1 MRSHKRPRSRDDAQL
16 LQIKET
22 DPQQLKDIANA
33 FNTAVWTEETY
44 MALFNGWPSP
54 MIEEVRQKIMAERG
68 DIAERKQ
75 SQDLDSLRRDTATAA
90 RLLKQ
95 AKMDELHKELELT
108 KAQLDYAESR
118 LSGEP
123 TESE

>member
-1 MRSHKRPRSRDDAQL
+1 MHPR
-16 LQIKET
+16 
-22 DPQQLKDIANA
+22 
-33 FNTAVWTEETY
+33 
-44 MALFNGWPSP
+44 
-54 MIEEVRQKIMAERG
+54 KIMAERG

-75 SQDLDSLRRDTATAA
+75 SRDLDSLRRDTATAA

-108 KAQLDYAESR
+108 KTQLDYAESR
-118 LSGEP
+118 LSGDS

>member
-1 MRSHKRPRSRDDAQL
+1 
-16 LQIKET
+16 
-22 DPQQLKDIANA
+22 
-33 FNTAVWTEETY
+33 
-44 MALFNGWPSP
+44 
-54 MIEEVRQKIMAERG
+54 MAERG

-75 SQDLDSLRRDTATAA
+75 SRDLDSLRRDTATAA

-108 KAQLDYAESR
+108 KAPLDYAESR
-118 LSGEP
+118 LSGDS

>member
-1 MRSHKRPRSRDDAQL
+1 
-16 LQIKET
+16 
-22 DPQQLKDIANA
+22 
-33 FNTAVWTEETY
+33 
-44 MALFNGWPSP
+44 
-54 MIEEVRQKIMAERG
+54 MAERG

-75 SQDLDSLRRDTATAA
+75 SRDLDSLRRDTATAA

-95 AKMDELHKELELT
+95 AKIDELHKELELT

-118 LSGEP
+118 LSGDS

>member
-1 MRSHKRPRSRDDAQL
+1 
-16 LQIKET
+16 
-22 DPQQLKDIANA
+22 
-33 FNTAVWTEETY
+33 
-44 MALFNGWPSP
+44 
-54 MIEEVRQKIMAERG
+54 MAERG

-75 SQDLDSLRRDTATAA
+75 SRDLDSLRRDMATAA

-108 KAQLDYAESR
+108 KTQLDYAESR
-118 LSGEP
+118 LSGDS

>member
-1 MRSHKRPRSRDDAQL
+1 
-16 LQIKET
+16 
-22 DPQQLKDIANA
+22 
-33 FNTAVWTEETY
+33 
-44 MALFNGWPSP
+44 
-54 MIEEVRQKIMAERG
+54 MAERG

-75 SQDLDSLRRDTATAA
+75 SRDLDSLRRDTATAA

-108 KAQLDYAESR
+108 KAQFDYAESR
-118 LSGEP
+118 LSGDS

>member
-1 MRSHKRPRSRDDAQL
+1 
-16 LQIKET
+16 
-22 DPQQLKDIANA
+22 
-33 FNTAVWTEETY
+33 
-44 MALFNGWPSP
+44 
-54 MIEEVRQKIMAERG
+54 MAERG

-75 SQDLDSLRRDTATAA
+75 SRDLDSLRRDTATAA

-108 KAQLDYAESR
+108 KTRLDYAESR
-118 LSGEP
+118 LSGDS

>member
-1 MRSHKRPRSRDDAQL
+1 
-16 LQIKET
+16 
-22 DPQQLKDIANA
+22 
-33 FNTAVWTEETY
+33 
-44 MALFNGWPSP
+44 
-54 MIEEVRQKIMAERG
+54 MAERG
-68 DIAERKQ
+68 DIAERTQ
-75 SQDLDSLRRDTATAA
+75 SRDLDSLRRDTATAA

-118 LSGEP
+118 LSGDS

>member
-1 MRSHKRPRSRDDAQL
+1 
-16 LQIKET
+16 
-22 DPQQLKDIANA
+22 
-33 FNTAVWTEETY
+33 
-44 MALFNGWPSP
+44 
-54 MIEEVRQKIMAERG
+54 MAERG

-75 SQDLDSLRRDTATAA
+75 SRDLDSLRRDTATAA

-118 LSGEP
+118 LSGDS

>member
-1 MRSHKRPRSRDDAQL
+1 MHPR
-16 LQIKET
+16 
-22 DPQQLKDIANA
+22 
-33 FNTAVWTEETY
+33 
-44 MALFNGWPSP
+44 
-54 MIEEVRQKIMAERG
+54 KIMAERG

-75 SQDLDSLRRDTATAA
+75 SRDLDSLRRDTATAA

-108 KAQLDYAESR
+108 KAHLDYAESR
-118 LSGEP
+118 LSGDS

>member
-1 MRSHKRPRSRDDAQL
+1 
-16 LQIKET
+16 
-22 DPQQLKDIANA
+22 
-33 FNTAVWTEETY
+33 
-44 MALFNGWPSP
+44 
-54 MIEEVRQKIMAERG
+54 MAERG

-75 SQDLDSLRRDTATAA
+75 SRDLDSLRRDTATAA

-95 AKMDELHKELELT
+95 AKMDELYKELELT

-118 LSGEP
+118 LSGDS

>member
-1 MRSHKRPRSRDDAQL
+1 
-16 LQIKET
+16 
-22 DPQQLKDIANA
+22 
-33 FNTAVWTEETY
+33 
-44 MALFNGWPSP
+44 
-54 MIEEVRQKIMAERG
+54 MAERG

-75 SQDLDSLRRDTATAA
+75 FRDLDSIRRDTATAA

-118 LSGEP
+118 LSGDS

>member
-1 MRSHKRPRSRDDAQL
+1 M
-16 LQIKET
+16 T
-22 DPQQLKDIANA
+22 
-33 FNTAVWTEETY
+33 
-44 MALFNGWPSP
+44 
-54 MIEEVRQKIMAERG
+54 ERG

-75 SQDLDSLRRDTATAA
+75 SRDLDSLRRDTATAA

-108 KAQLDYAESR
+108 KAHLDYAESR
-118 LSGEP
+118 LSGDS

>member
-1 MRSHKRPRSRDDAQL
+1 
-16 LQIKET
+16 
-22 DPQQLKDIANA
+22 
-33 FNTAVWTEETY
+33 
-44 MALFNGWPSP
+44 
-54 MIEEVRQKIMAERG
+54 MAERG

-75 SQDLDSLRRDTATAA
+75 SRDLDSLRRDTATAA

-108 KAQLDYAESR
+108 KAHLDYPESR
-118 LSGEP
+118 LSGDS

>member
-1 MRSHKRPRSRDDAQL
+1 MMHPR
-16 LQIKET
+16 
-22 DPQQLKDIANA
+22 
-33 FNTAVWTEETY
+33 
-44 MALFNGWPSP
+44 
-54 MIEEVRQKIMAERG
+54 KIIAERG

-75 SQDLDSLRRDTATAA
+75 SRDLDSLRRDTATAA

-118 LSGEP
+118 LSGDS

>member
-1 MRSHKRPRSRDDAQL
+1 MHPR
-16 LQIKET
+16 
-22 DPQQLKDIANA
+22 
-33 FNTAVWTEETY
+33 
-44 MALFNGWPSP
+44 
-54 MIEEVRQKIMAERG
+54 KIMAERG

-75 SQDLDSLRRDTATAA
+75 SRDLDSLRRDTATAA

-95 AKMDELHKELELT
+95 VKMDELHKELELT

-118 LSGEP
+118 LSGDS

>member
-1 MRSHKRPRSRDDAQL
+1 
-16 LQIKET
+16 
-22 DPQQLKDIANA
+22 
-33 FNTAVWTEETY
+33 
-44 MALFNGWPSP
+44 
-54 MIEEVRQKIMAERG
+54 MAERG

-75 SQDLDSLRRDTATAA
+75 SRDLDSLRRDTATAA

-95 AKMDELHKELELT
+95 VKMDELHKELELT

-118 LSGEP
+118 LSGDS

>member
-1 MRSHKRPRSRDDAQL
+1 
-16 LQIKET
+16 
-22 DPQQLKDIANA
+22 
-33 FNTAVWTEETY
+33 
-44 MALFNGWPSP
+44 
-54 MIEEVRQKIMAERG
+54 MAERG

-75 SQDLDSLRRDTATAA
+75 SRDLDSLRRDTATAA

-118 LSGEP
+118 LSGD
-123 TESE
+123 SR

>member
-1 MRSHKRPRSRDDAQL
+1 
-16 LQIKET
+16 
-22 DPQQLKDIANA
+22 
-33 FNTAVWTEETY
+33 
-44 MALFNGWPSP
+44 
-54 MIEEVRQKIMAERG
+54 MAERG

-75 SQDLDSLRRDTATAA
+75 SRDLDSLRRDTATAA

-95 AKMDELHKELELT
+95 AKMDELHKELDLT

-118 LSGEP
+118 LSGDS

>member
-1 MRSHKRPRSRDDAQL
+1 
-16 LQIKET
+16 
-22 DPQQLKDIANA
+22 
-33 FNTAVWTEETY
+33 
-44 MALFNGWPSP
+44 
-54 MIEEVRQKIMAERG
+54 MAERG

-75 SQDLDSLRRDTATAA
+75 SRDLDSLRRDTATAA

-108 KAQLDYAESR
+108 KAQLNYAESR
-118 LSGEP
+118 LSGDS

>member
-1 MRSHKRPRSRDDAQL
+1 
-16 LQIKET
+16 
-22 DPQQLKDIANA
+22 
-33 FNTAVWTEETY
+33 
-44 MALFNGWPSP
+44 
-54 MIEEVRQKIMAERG
+54 MAEKG

-75 SQDLDSLRRDTATAA
+75 SRDLDSLRRDTATAA

-108 KAQLDYAESR
+108 KAHLDYTESR
-118 LSGEP
+118 LSGDS

>member
-1 MRSHKRPRSRDDAQL
+1 
-16 LQIKET
+16 
-22 DPQQLKDIANA
+22 
-33 FNTAVWTEETY
+33 
-44 MALFNGWPSP
+44 
-54 MIEEVRQKIMAERG
+54 MAEKG

-75 SQDLDSLRRDTATAA
+75 SRDLDSLRRDTATAA

-108 KAQLDYAESR
+108 KAHLDYAESR
-118 LSGEP
+118 LSGDS